1 MQLNMFW
8 KGVSLLSRAERL
20 PAVLTALLRDL
31 MRG

>member
-1 MQLNMFW
+1 MQVATFW

-31 MRG
+31 VRG